1 MKMLV
6 LGAGLQGCA
15 CAFDLLRDPEVSRV
29 TIADLHPDQMAR
41 FLSKLDD
48 PRLVPVTLDVTDHA
62 AVRELMQD
70 HDAVMSAIP
79 YYFNGP
85 MARLAVEAGCHFADL
100 GGNTEIVMEQK
111 KLEDEAHAKG
121 LSIMPDCGLAP
132 GMVNILAAE
141 GIRRVDTADRVR
153 IFVGGLPEHPEPP
166 LNYQIVYSLEGA
178 LDYYTTPSWI
188 LRDGKPVT
196 VDALS
201 ELEDVTFPEPVGTLE
216 AFHTAGGIST
226 MPFSWEGKVREME
239 YKTLRYPG
247 HVAIMRPIRELG
259 LLDLE
264 PIMVKGCK
272 VVPRD
277 AFIATVSPKL
287 TKPEGHDLVALR
299 VFVTGTKDGKPKT
312 TTFDL
317 VDYYDE
323 TNGISAMMRT
333 TGYSLAITG
342 LLQARRQVIRF
353 GVTTPD
359 EGMPYDRYVAAL
371 KERGVV
377 IRES

>member
-1 MKMLV
+1 
-6 LGAGLQGCA
+6 
-15 CAFDLLRDPEVSRV
+15 
-29 TIADLHPDQMAR
+29 
-41 FLSKLDD
+41 
-48 PRLVPVTLDVTDHA
+48 
-62 AVRELMQD
+62 
-70 HDAVMSAIP
+70 
-79 YYFNGP
+79 
-85 MARLAVEAGCHFADL
+85 
-100 GGNTEIVMEQK
+100 
-111 KLEDEAHAKG
+111 
-121 LSIMPDCGLAP
+121 
-132 GMVNILAAE
+132 
-141 GIRRVDTADRVR
+141 
-153 IFVGGLPEHPEPP
+153 
-166 LNYQIVYSLEGA
+166 
-178 LDYYTTPSWI
+178 
-188 LRDGKPVT
+188 
-196 VDALS
+196 
-201 ELEDVTFPEPVGTLE
+201 
-216 AFHTAGGIST
+216 
-226 MPFSWEGKVREME
+226 ME

-272 VVPRD
+272 IVPRD

-287 TKPEGHDLVALR
+287 NKPDGHDLVALR
-299 VFVTGTKDGKPKT
+299 VFVTGTKDGTPRT

-317 VDYYDE
+317 VDWFDE

-359 EGMPYDRYVAAL
+359 EGMPYDRYVSAL